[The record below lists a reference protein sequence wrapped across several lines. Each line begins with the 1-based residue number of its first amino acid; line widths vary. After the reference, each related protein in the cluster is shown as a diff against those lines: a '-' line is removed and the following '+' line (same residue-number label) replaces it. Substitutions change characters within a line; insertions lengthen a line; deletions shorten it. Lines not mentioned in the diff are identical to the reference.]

1 MWDAQRASL
10 LTYVGH
16 LGAHDGVAERRVRNL
31 GRRRVAELR
40 RRGQREQV
48 GKGHAMSRQ
57 IHAAALN
64 DRGTPV
70 RFAPV
75 GRHGVRASRAWS
87 GVGEGWFH
95 GGRLAK
101 ISPPTPTGLFGWLFF
116 AGRWC
121 PPRTERQ
128 NRAFAA
134 FLRSWWASARRA
146 LWANEMQISRFPCFN
161 WPVPAKPVFP
171 RFTVGFF
178 NWQTGIHETAIS
190 QVGKTASRN
199 GRIRLRISRI
209 SNNLLREEIVRF
221 CEMRE
226 NGGNKKWLW
235 LPQRDAS
242 Q

>member
-1 MWDAQRASL
+1 MASL
-10 LTYVGH
+10 PVG
-16 LGAHDGVAERRVRNL
+16 RVKLKNIIQLKNNYTSVCIL

-87 GVGEGWFH
+87 GVAEGWFH
-95 GGRLAK
+95 GGRWRK
-101 ISPPTPTGLFGWLFF
+101 ISPRTPTGLFGWLFF

-134 FLRSWWASARRA
+134 FLRSWWASAHEGRMNA
-146 LWANEMQISRFPCFN
+146 DLTISIFQLTSSGWPSSPTLNCGIFQLANWDS
-161 WPVPAKPVFP
+161 
-171 RFTVGFF
+171 
-178 NWQTGIHETAIS
+178 
-190 QVGKTASRN
+190 
-199 GRIRLRISRI
+199 
-209 SNNLLREEIVRF
+209 
-221 CEMRE
+221 
-226 NGGNKKWLW
+226 
-235 LPQRDAS
+235 
-242 Q
+242 